1 MKIITGKTGTNHV
14 TSDDDRH
21 LHAGI
26 CGVESYV
33 LKTGTQFDAS
43 IESTTT
49 IKIGSGDLIHNGIHA
64 RIPYGTSDTVAI
76 EAGTSGYNRKDLIVA
91 RYTNNSGIEDMQIVV
106 LKGTPTKG
114 TATVPDHVSGNVLDG
129 ALISDMPLYVVSL
142 TGVNITSVQ
151 AQFEVLLS
159 IKDII
164 VNYATGK
171 EVSTA
176 IQDISSSLSSLQA
189 DVATMQGDIS
199 DANAHIS
206 GIEDDISKIN
216 SAITDIQKRVTA
228 LENTVNPGELG

>member
-1 MKIITGKTGTNHV
+1 M
-14 TSDDDRH
+14 
-21 LHAGI
+21 
-26 CGVESYV
+26 
-33 LKTGTQFDAS
+33 
-43 IESTTT
+43 
-49 IKIGSGDLIHNGIHA
+49 
-64 RIPYGTSDTVAI
+64 
-76 EAGTSGYNRKDLIVA
+76 
-91 RYTNNSGIEDMQIVV
+91 
-106 LKGTPTKG
+106 
-114 TATVPDHVSGNVLDG
+114 SGNVLDG

-176 IQDISSSLSSLQA
+176 IQDISSSLQA